1 MDFMIDQLKK
11 ADLSAIIVNWNTRE
25 MLGNCLSSLEEHTDS
40 SQVRVIVVDN
50 SSKDGSPAMVKNK
63 FPRVHLINS
72 DSNIGFGRANNL
84 AVPYADT
91 QFVLFLNPDTI
102 VFKDSIAKMV
112 DYMKANQDVGAL
124 GCKMKFPDGVVQPLG
139 LQWFPSPFTELISML
154 FIARKTQKVLKAY
167 LPYIDPNVN
176 SVVSK
181 LYGGCLMVRKS
192 VLDQVGWFDER
203 FFMYGEDVDLCRRIT
218 DAGWKL
224 FYLSDAEIIHL
235 CGGASG
241 EAPSNFS
248 VLMKCESIS
257 KLMMKYHGNTGALL
271 YRLVIFVGSIF
282 RLLALSILKIVSSL
296 SKTSH
301 DVDHQNTYRK
311 YIAMIK
317 WCVNLQKPEIK
328 E

>member
-1 MDFMIDQLKK
+1 MI
-11 ADLSAIIVNWNTRE
+11 LSIIIVNWNTRE
-25 MLGNCLSSLEEHTDS
+25 MLQDCLASLKEHTDNNN
-40 SQVRVIVVDN
+40 VKVIVVDN
-50 SSKDGSPAMVKNK
+50 ASKDGSSEMVKSQ
-63 FPRVHLINS
+63 FPQVHLINS
-72 DSNIGFGRANNL
+72 GGNIGFGKANNL
-84 AVPYADT
+84 AKPYADT
-91 QFVLFLNPDTI
+91 QFILFLNPDTVI
-102 VFKDSIAKMV
+102 LDNSIAKMV
-112 DYMKANQDVGAL
+112 NYMKANQDVGAL
-124 GCKMKFPDGVVQPLG
+124 GCKMRFPDGVIQPLG

-154 FIARKTQKVLKAY
+154 FISQKTHKVLKPF
-167 LPYIDPNVN
+167 LPYIDPKKN
-176 SVVSK
+176 SIVSK

-192 VLDQVGWFDER
+192 VLEKVGWFDER
-203 FFMYGEDVDLCRRIT
+203 FFMYGEDVDLCRRTI

-257 KLMMKYHGNTGALL
+257 KLMRKYHGNTGALL
-271 YRLVIFVGSIF
+271 YRLVIFIGSIF

-301 DVDHQNTYRK
+301 DVNHQNTYRK

-317 WCVNLQKPEIK
+317 WCLNLQKPEIK